1 MVLSQVVTRRPRLTA
16 QAVAQALRLHR
27 GNISAAA
34 QTLGVSRMT
43 VHRYLQRYP
52 TLRLVREEALGELL
66 DMAEAKLVELVQ
78 AGDLRAITFV
88 LRTLGRDR
96 GYSERQEH
104 HVEAVAPLVISF
116 EVVDDRPTAT

>member
-1 MVLSQVVTRRPRLTA
+1 
-16 QAVAQALRLHR
+16 
-27 GNISAAA
+27 
-34 QTLGVSRMT
+34 MT

-66 DMAEAKLVELVQ
+66 DLAEAKLVELVK

-96 GYSERQEH
+96 GYSERMEH
-104 HVEAVAPLVISF
+104 QVEAIAPLVVTF
-116 EVVDDRPTAT
+116 EVVDDRPAAS